1 MVEVKRHSDASRNIV
16 EPIRRLGN
24 IVTSIKCR
32 DRGNVTTNAS
42 SGVAWRSECRLARPI
57 DQIRGVQLAPK
68 WLPVIC

>member
-42 SGVAWRSECRLARPI
+42 SGVAWRHMSPRCSLFNRSVDSRNA
-57 DQIRGVQLAPK
+57 
-68 WLPVIC
+68 